1 MGEKSKVL
9 ALFLCMAMLVAA
21 LPLMAYAEGE
31 SPITITAVDIAD
43 NSEDDTLLDVTVTYT
58 TDDSVVGDQITI
70 LATTTS
76 YDVDYDDTTGETN
89 IQYIDQFEK
98 PSESEKTFSFVVSK
112 ESLGSSTVL
121 YVKIGGSNV
130 DSPGQFEGESA
141 VILYGDVNG
150 DGSIDGTD
158 AGLVLQYFA
167 EIISEFPS
175 SEGIIAADVNGDA
188 KIDGTDAGLILQ
200 YYAEIISLF
209 PIEQQQQ

>member
-43 NSEDDTLLDVTVTYT
+43 NADDNTLLDVTVTYT

-76 YDVDYDDTTGETN
+76 YDVEYDDTTGETN

-112 ESLGSSTVL
+112 ESLGSATVL

-130 DSPGQFEGESA
+130 DSPGQLTGELA

-150 DGSIDGTD
+150 DGVVTGTD
-158 AGLVLQYFA
+158 AGLVAQYFA
-167 EIISEFPS
+167 EIITEFPAAN
-175 SEGIIAADVNGDA
+175 GLIAADVNGDGS
-188 KIDGTDAGLILQ
+188 ITGTDAGLIAQ
-200 YYAEIISLF
+200 YYAEIISIF
-209 PIEQQQQ
+209 PVEQK

>member
-1 MGEKSKVL
+1 MQKKSKVL

-21 LPLMAYAEGE
+21 VPLMAYAEGE

-43 NSEDDTLLDVTVTYT
+43 NADDNTLLDVTVTYT

-76 YDVDYDDTTGETN
+76 YDVEYDDVTGETN

-98 PSESEKTFSFVVSK
+98 PSDSEKTFSFVVSK
-112 ESLGSSTVL
+112 ESLGSATVL

-130 DSPGQFEGESA
+130 DTPGQFEGESA

-150 DGSIDGTD
+150 DGFVDTAD
-158 AGLVLQYFA
+158 A
-167 EIISEFPS
+167 S
-175 SEGIIAADVNGDA
+175 
-188 KIDGTDAGLILQ
+188 LILQ
-200 YYAEIISLF
+200 KFVGNLELF
-209 PIEQQQQ
+209 PIDEQ

>member
-1 MGEKSKVL
+1 MQKKSKVL

-76 YDVDYDDTTGETN
+76 YDVEYDDVTGETN

-112 ESLGSSTVL
+112 DSLGSATVL

-130 DSPGQFEGESA
+130 DSPGQLTGELA

-150 DGSIDGTD
+150 DGVVTGTD
-158 AGLVLQYFA
+158 AGLVAQYFA
-167 EIISEFPS
+167 EIITEFPAAN
-175 SEGIIAADVNGDA
+175 GLIAADVNGDGS
-188 KIDGTDAGLILQ
+188 ITGTDAGLIAQ
-200 YYAEIISLF
+200 YYAEIISIF
-209 PIEQQQQ
+209 PVEQK

>member
-1 MGEKSKVL
+1 MQKKSKVL

-76 YDVDYDDTTGETN
+76 YDVEYDDVTGETN

-130 DSPGQFEGESA
+130 DSPGQLTGEITA
-141 VILYGDVNG
+141 ILYGDVNG
-150 DGSIDGTD
+150 DGNIDSAD
-158 AGLVLQYFA
+158 SSLVLQRFA
-167 EIISEFPS
+167 NIITTFPIANG
-175 SEGIIAADVNGDA
+175 EAAADVNGDGF
-188 KIDGTDAGLILQ
+188 IDSADASLILQ
-200 YYAEIISLF
+200 RFANIITLF
-209 PIEQQQQ
+209 PIEEQ

>member
-1 MGEKSKVL
+1 MLINYLCKERGKMKMGKKSKVL

-21 LPLMAYAEGE
+21 VPLMAYAEGE

-43 NSEDDTLLDVTVTYT
+43 NADDNTLLDVTVTYT

-76 YDVDYDDTTGETN
+76 YDVEYDDVTGETN

-98 PSESEKTFSFVVSK
+98 PSDSEKEFSFVVSK
-112 ESLGSSTVL
+112 DSLGSATVL

-130 DSPGQFEGESA
+130 DTPGQFEGESA

-150 DGSIDGTD
+150 DGFVDTAD
-158 AGLVLQYFA
+158 A
-167 EIISEFPS
+167 S
-175 SEGIIAADVNGDA
+175 
-188 KIDGTDAGLILQ
+188 LILQ
-200 YYAEIISLF
+200 KFVGNLELF
-209 PIEQQQQ
+209 PIDEQ

>member
-1 MGEKSKVL
+1 MQKKSKVL

-21 LPLMAYAEGE
+21 VPLMAYAEGE

-43 NSEDDTLLDVTVTYT
+43 NADDNTLLDVTVTYT

-76 YDVDYDDTTGETN
+76 YDVEYDDVTGETN

-112 ESLGSSTVL
+112 DSLGSATVL

-130 DSPGQFEGESA
+130 DTPGQFEGESA

-150 DGSIDGTD
+150 DGKVDTAD
-158 AGLVLQYFA
+158 ASLVLQKYVGNLD
-167 EIISEFPS
+167 EFP
-175 SEGIIAADVNGDA
+175 GANGDTAADVNGDGKVDTA
-188 KIDGTDAGLILQ
+188 DASLILQ
-200 YYAEIISLF
+200 KYVGNLELF
-209 PIEQQQQ
+209 PIDEQ

>member
-1 MGEKSKVL
+1 MQKKSKVL

-121 YVKIGGSNV
+121 YIKIGGSNV
-130 DSPGQFEGESA
+130 DSPGQLTGELA

-150 DGSIDGTD
+150 DGKVDTAD
-158 AGLVLQYFA
+158 ASLVLQKFLGNLD
-167 EIISEFPS
+167 EFPGANG
-175 SEGIIAADVNGDA
+175 ELAADVNGDGKVDTA
-188 KIDGTDAGLILQ
+188 DASLILQ
-200 YYAEIISLF
+200 KFLGNLVIF
-209 PIEQQQQ
+209 PIEEQ